1 MKNFRFTCPTTFVF
15 GKGDEAEAGKEVKKY
30 GTKVLLHY
38 GGGHI
43 KKDGL
48 YDRIVQA
55 LKGENLEVYEL
66 GGVKA
71 NPDIGL
77 VREGISLCKKWKKSM
92 LFLL

>member
-1 MKNFRFTCPTTFVF
+1 MFS
-15 GKGDEAEAGKEVKKY
+15 AGLKPKARKSEKY

-55 LKGENLEVYEL
+55 LKENLEVYEL
-66 GGVKA
+66 GGAKA

-77 VREGISLCKKWKKSM
+77 VREGISLFARRKKSM